1 MITVSAEVEM
11 YLGDNGRVVISS
23 PDVDDIGGREIT
35 ELVKEYCNMFSFD
48 DGILSADCV
57 DAVEDLK
64 RRLET
69 SLRIV
74 DDYIIKT
81 RQYELQQVE

>member
-35 ELVKEYCNMFSFD
+35 ERVKEYCNMFSFE